1 MSDKFLRGIFYYKDY
16 YLDFFEKLKPEV
28 QKKFNWTLQLIA
40 TLDRVPEKY
49 FKHIT
54 GSTGI
59 YEIRVEVG
67 SDIFRVFSF
76 FDKGQLVILLN
87 GFQKKTQKTPKNEIE
102 LAEKL
107 KKQYFDEKGKK

>member
-1 MSDKFLRGIFYYKDY
+1 
-16 YLDFFEKLKPEV
+16 
-28 QKKFNWTLQLIA
+28 LQLIA

-49 FKHIT
+49 FKHIN
-54 GSTGI
+54 GSTGL

-67 SDIFRVFSF
+67 SDIFRIFCF
-76 FDKGQLVILLN
+76 FDKGKLVILVN

-107 KKQYFDEKGKK
+107 KKQYFDEKGK